1 MLDDG
6 GGVGTQ
12 AALAADPDDPVDD
25 HVGQVRARDVGDH
38 AAALREQAARPRRC
52 TVSPPSRSASTPA
65 PRRAS
70 AAPAYSASPPLSPEP
85 TSSRTRRP

>member
-38 AAALREQAARPRRC
+38 AAALREQRGQAAAVHR
-52 TVSPPSRSASTPA
+52 VPA
-65 PRRAS
+65 EQQRLHARAAAGERRAGVQRV
-70 AAPAYSASPPLSPEP
+70 PAVVAEP